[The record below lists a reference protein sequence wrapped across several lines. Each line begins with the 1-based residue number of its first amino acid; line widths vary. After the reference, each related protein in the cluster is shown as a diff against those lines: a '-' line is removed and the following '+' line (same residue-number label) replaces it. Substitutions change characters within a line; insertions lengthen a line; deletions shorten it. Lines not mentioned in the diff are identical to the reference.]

1 MSYPV
6 TSQPQGA
13 SSCYQTQPCDWN
25 TTLMDCCNDMP
36 ICECPPLPPQARGK
50 SGRGAKVTPSPFL
63 ALLTPLPVS
72 FLGP

>member
-13 SSCYQTQPCDWN
+13 SSYQCQLSDWN
-25 TTLMDCCNDMP
+25 TTLMDCCSDMP
-36 ICECPPLPPQARGK
+36 ICECPPPPLQARGK
-50 SGRGAKVTPSPFL
+50 SGKGAKVTPSPFL

-72 FLGP
+72 FLGR